1 MDTTLI
7 LLQGAVVILAI
18 LLGVRMGGIGLGL
31 WGLVGLAI
39 LVFGFG
45 LPPGDPPTTSMFI
58 ILMVITAA
66 STMQSVGGID
76 YLVEVAKKLL
86 KRKPAYIALIAPIV
100 AFVFTMGAGTGF
112 IYYSLIPVIFAVAY
126 ANKVRPER
134 PLAVAGTASQF
145 AITASPVSAAMA
157 TLVGLLDPV
166 GFGIGDILIVV
177 LPASIVGLLVA
188 CFVQMRVGKEL
199 DDDPEYQR
207 RVAAGEIAPFDESV
221 LEERELP
228 PYAKRSTMIFLAGIG
243 VIVVLGMVERLRPAF
258 PDEAGNLV
266 PLSTGIII
274 QIVMGVVATVIVL
287 TCRVNI
293 KDVVGQSTM
302 MSGLIGLIALFGIA
316 WLADTWI
323 AANETAIVNA
333 MGSVV
338 EEARWTIA
346 LAIFIVGAL
355 TTSQAAA
362 LAAIVPIGL
371 ALGVPPQFL
380 AVFSTACI
388 GIYFFPANGSQ
399 VTSIATDETGT
410 THISKYAIWHSFSL
424 SMFIMWLVSTVGRH
438 DRRDRR
444 LRHVG
449 GAGGSVMSRTRTG
462 WVAAGATLVALVPIV
477 PAHRRRA
484 GRGRLRRLHP
494 ERDVRRAD
502 RRSAGQA
509 RRRRRPRHRAV
520 PGEDRRPATRPSSS
534 ATTGRPGCPGSA
546 SRRSTPTSSSRW
558 SSPTP
563 TTATRWRAAT
573 SSSRMPTGSA
583 RPASPSCNSCRSE
596 TPTVQGVAVI
606 ERAPLQRELD
616 VTPTRVR
623 VLLSSGGRGQ
633 HAAEPVAGFDGYI
646 QGGTCESPGD
656 RLRVQLKSRGDH
668 DVEPFLAEPD
678 GSGEPV
684 TVAYYGAPGA
694 PGFGL
699 AAAYT
704 DQVFSLV
711 VTDTESGD
719 PVACGDILEPDDDD
733 FADAGLALVQ
743 LLPVGDPGV
752 QGFALIER
760 IALQRE
766 LDVTPTRVRILL
778 FAPPVTTT

>member
-1 MDTTLI
+1 MDTTMI

-18 LLGVRMGGIGLGL
+18 LLGVRTGGIGLGL

-45 LPPGDPPTTSMFI
+45 LPPGEPPTTSMFI

-86 KRKPAYIALIAPIV
+86 KRKPAYIALVAPIV

-112 IYYSLIPVIFAVAY
+112 IYYSLIPVIFAVSY

-177 LPASIVGLLVA
+177 LPASIVGLLAA

-207 RVAAGEIAPFDESV
+207 RVAAGEIPAFDESV
-221 LEERELP
+221 LAERELP

-287 TCRVNI
+287 TCKVNI
-293 KDVVGQSTM
+293 KNVVGQSTM

-323 AANETAIVNA
+323 AANETSIVNA
-333 MGSVV
+333 MGGVV

-346 LAIFIVGAL
+346 LAIFIIAAL

-380 AVFSTACI
+380 AAFSTACI

-410 THISKYAIWHSFSL
+410 TRISKYAIWHSFSL
-424 SMFIMWLVSTVGRH
+424 SMFIMWLVSTV
-438 DRRDRR
+438 
-444 LRHVG
+444 
-449 GAGGSVMSRTRTG
+449 
-462 WVAAGATLVALVPIV
+462 VAMIIAVVVFGTDAAQVVVP
-477 PAHRRRA
+477 
-484 GRGRLRRLHP
+484 
-494 ERDVRRAD
+494 
-502 RRSAGQA
+502 
-509 RRRRRPRHRAV
+509 
-520 PGEDRRPATRPSSS
+520 
-534 ATTGRPGCPGSA
+534 
-546 SRRSTPTSSSRW
+546 
-558 SSPTP
+558 
-563 TTATRWRAAT
+563 
-573 SSSRMPTGSA
+573 
-583 RPASPSCNSCRSE
+583 
-596 TPTVQGVAVI
+596 
-606 ERAPLQRELD
+606 
-616 VTPTRVR
+616 
-623 VLLSSGGRGQ
+623 
-633 HAAEPVAGFDGYI
+633 
-646 QGGTCESPGD
+646 
-656 RLRVQLKSRGDH
+656 
-668 DVEPFLAEPD
+668 
-678 GSGEPV
+678 
-684 TVAYYGAPGA
+684 
-694 PGFGL
+694 
-699 AAAYT
+699 
-704 DQVFSLV
+704 
-711 VTDTESGD
+711 
-719 PVACGDILEPDDDD
+719 
-733 FADAGLALVQ
+733 
-743 LLPVGDPGV
+743 
-752 QGFALIER
+752 
-760 IALQRE
+760 
-766 LDVTPTRVRILL
+766 
-778 FAPPVTTT
+778 

>member
-1 MDTTLI
+1 MDTAMI
-7 LLQGAVVILAI
+7 LLQGVVVILAI
-18 LLGVRMGGIGLGL
+18 LLGVRTGGIGLGL

-45 LPPGDPPTTSMFI
+45 LPPGEPPTTSMFI

-86 KRKPAYIALIAPIV
+86 KRKPAYIALVAPLV
-100 AFVFTMGAGTGF
+100 AFVFTLGAGTGF

-166 GFGIGDILIVV
+166 GFGIGDILVCV
-177 LPASIVGLLVA
+177 LPASIIALIVA

-207 RVAAGEIAPFDESV
+207 RLAAGEIPAFDESV

-228 PYAKRSTMIFLAGIG
+228 RYAKRSTMIFLAGIG

-258 PDEAGNLV
+258 PDETGALV
-266 PLSTGIII
+266 PISTGIVI
-274 QIVMGVVATVIVL
+274 QIVMGLVATAIVL

-293 KDVVGQSTM
+293 TKVVGQSTM

-323 AANETAIVNA
+323 SANETAIVDA
-333 MGSVV
+333 MAGVV
-338 EEARWTIA
+338 AEARWTIA

-410 THISKYAIWHSFSL
+410 TKISKYAIWHSFSL
-424 SMFIMWLVSTVGRH
+424 SMFIMWLVSTAVGM
-438 DRRDRR
+438 
-444 LRHVG
+444 VI
-449 GAGGSVMSRTRTG
+449 A
-462 WVAAGATLVALVPIV
+462 I
-477 PAHRRRA
+477 
-484 GRGRLRRLHP
+484 
-494 ERDVRRAD
+494 
-502 RRSAGQA
+502 
-509 RRRRRPRHRAV
+509 AV
-520 PGEDRRPATRPSSS
+520 YGTSS
-534 ATTGRPGCPGSA
+534 A
-546 SRRSTPTSSSRW
+546 
-558 SSPTP
+558 
-563 TTATRWRAAT
+563 
-573 SSSRMPTGSA
+573 
-583 RPASPSCNSCRSE
+583 
-596 TPTVQGVAVI
+596 
-606 ERAPLQRELD
+606 
-616 VTPTRVR
+616 
-623 VLLSSGGRGQ
+623 
-633 HAAEPVAGFDGYI
+633 
-646 QGGTCESPGD
+646 
-656 RLRVQLKSRGDH
+656 
-668 DVEPFLAEPD
+668 
-678 GSGEPV
+678 
-684 TVAYYGAPGA
+684 
-694 PGFGL
+694 
-699 AAAYT
+699 
-704 DQVFSLV
+704 V
-711 VTDTESGD
+711 VV
-719 PVACGDILEPDDDD
+719 P
-733 FADAGLALVQ
+733 
-743 LLPVGDPGV
+743 
-752 QGFALIER
+752 
-760 IALQRE
+760 
-766 LDVTPTRVRILL
+766 
-778 FAPPVTTT
+778 